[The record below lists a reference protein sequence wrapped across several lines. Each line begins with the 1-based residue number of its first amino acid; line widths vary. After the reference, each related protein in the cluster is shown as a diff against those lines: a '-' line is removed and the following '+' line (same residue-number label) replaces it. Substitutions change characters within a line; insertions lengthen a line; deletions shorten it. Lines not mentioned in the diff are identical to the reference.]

1 MANLTSYGD
10 ISPRTAAFAV
20 AKMLRRALPYLVIEK
35 FGQSYPIPTNSSKV
49 AKFRR
54 YEALALATTPLT
66 EGVTPTGKTLT
77 ATDVTA
83 TLEQYGDFV
92 TISDVIQDTHEDPV
106 FSEAQQILAEQ
117 AAQTVETVRF
127 NILKAGTNVF
137 YASGVANRASVA
149 AAVSLTDQ
157 RKITRAFKRQNAR
170 MITKKV
176 ASTANFNTESTEPGF
191 IALIHPDLENDV
203 RAMAGFI
210 NVKDYGNMAPYEH
223 EIGAVED
230 VRYIRSTIFTSWEA
244 AGAVTGAGTSFVSSD
259 STNNDV
265 YPILYI
271 ASDAYGLV
279 PLKGKDSLTP
289 MVKNPGMPSDS
300 DPLGQRGFVSWKA
313 MTTAVILNQLWM
325 ARLECAASEL

>member
-1 MANLTSYGD
+1 MADIVNYGD

-35 FGQSYPIPTNSSKV
+35 FGQAYPIPTNSSKV

-92 TISDVIQDTHEDPV
+92 QISDVVQDTHEDPV

-117 AAQTVETVRF
+117 AAQTVETIRF
-127 NILKAGTNVF
+127 NIMKAGTNV
-137 YASGVANRASVA
+137 YYGTGVANRAAVA
-149 AAVSLTDQ
+149 NAITLSDQ
-157 RKITRAFKRQNAR
+157 RKVTRGFKRQNAR
-170 MITKKV
+170 MITKKI
-176 ASTANFNTESTEPGF
+176 ASTPNFNQESTEPGYV
-191 IALIHPDLENDV
+191 ALIHPDVENDI
-203 RAMAGFI
+203 RALPGFI
-210 NVKDYGNMAPYEH
+210 NVKDYGNMTPYEH

-230 VRYIRSTIFTSWEA
+230 CRYIRSTIFTSWGH
-244 AGAVTGAGTSFVSSD
+244 AGATTGAGTSFVSD
-259 STNNDV
+259 NDTNNDV
-265 YPILYI
+265 YPIMYL
-271 ASDAYGLV
+271 ASDSYGLV

-313 MTTAVILNQLWM
+313 MTTAVILNQLWL
-325 ARLECAASEL
+325 ARLEVCASEL

>member
-117 AAQTVETVRF
+117 AAQTVETIRF
-127 NILKAGTNVF
+127 NILKAGTNVY
-137 YASGVANRASVA
+137 YASGAANRAATNA
-149 AAVSLTDQ
+149 AISLSDQ
-157 RKITRAFKRQNAR
+157 RKVTRGFKRQNAR

-176 ASTANFNTESTEPGF
+176 ASTANFNTESTEPGYV
-191 IALIHPDLENDV
+191 ALIHPDLENDV
-203 RAMAGFI
+203 RALAGFI
-210 NVKDYGNMAPYEH
+210 NVKDYGNMTPYEH

-230 VRYIRSTIFTSWEA
+230 CRYIRSTIFDSWA
-244 AGAVTGAGTSFVSSD
+244 DAGGTTGAGTTYVSTSG
-259 STNNDV
+259 SNVDV

-271 ASDAYGLV
+271 AADAYGLV

-313 MTTAVILNQLWM
+313 MTTACILNQLWM
-325 ARLECAASEL
+325 ARLEVAASEL